1 MNSLDVILLVII
13 IIFTIRGVFRGLI
26 TEFIVLTAIIG
37 GFITAFSCLEYGI
50 VILIHF
56 FPELPEFAAR
66 VTAFAAIFLVVNI
79 LLRSLGKILNHL
91 IKQISLKS
99 VNRLAGGIFAC
110 LKIVLILSL
119 ILIMFDYILLS
130 LNDFMPVSGRVLEFI
145 GANDSRLYMPIK
157 QFAPQVYT
165 AAASIIPG
173 SGEIHRKVIDT
184 IQQADSTARSV
195 IKPF

>member
-1 MNSLDVILLVII
+1 MNSLDVILLVVII
-13 IIFTIRGVFRGLI
+13 VFTIRGVFRGLI

-37 GFITAFSCLEYGI
+37 GFITAFSCLEYG
-50 VILIHF
+50 VALLLHF

-66 VTAFAAIFLVVNI
+66 VAAFAAIFVIVNI
-79 LLRSLGKILNHL
+79 LLRALGRILN
-91 IKQISLKS
+91 QIVKKVSLKS
-99 VNRLAGGIFAC
+99 VNRLAGGIFGC

-119 ILIMFDYILLS
+119 VLIMFDYILLS
-130 LNDFMPVSGRVLEFI
+130 LNSFLPVSGRVLEFI
-145 GANDSRLYMPIK
+145 GAEDSSLYKPIK
-157 QFAPQVYT
+157 HFAPQVYT
-165 AAASIIPG
+165 VAASIFPG